1 MIIVPPEPRPGRAE
15 LLDGIAAFREKA
27 REKVRPDDLGARDER
42 FIRRVLPLL
51 GVFYD
56 EYFRCETEFVAEI
69 PEGACLVVGN
79 HNAMTGI
86 PDMFCHMVAFWRRYS
101 PSRLG
106 FGLMHDAPFSFPFA
120 GAWLNAAGA
129 VAAKP
134 INAKRSLDRRAAT
147 LVFPGGDLDSCKPF
161 SRRYEIE
168 FGRRRGFIR
177 TALREGVSIVP
188 VVSAG
193 AHQSLFIATDGRSI
207 ADALGLPAR
216 FRSNVWPIG
225 FALPYGLVFGLP
237 APHLPPPVKI
247 HTRIGPPI
255 TFDLSPR
262 AADDPDAVEACFEQ
276 VRSAMQA
283 TLDDLRAAGRHG
295 LFPRGG
301 G

>member
-1 MIIVPPEPRPGRAE
+1 MIIVPPEPRPVRAE
-15 LLDGIAAFREKA
+15 LLDGLAAFREKA
-27 REKVRPDDLGARDER
+27 RETVRPHDLGARDER

-51 GVFYD
+51 GVLYD
-56 EYFRCETEFVAEI
+56 EYFRCETEILEEI
-69 PEGACLVVGN
+69 PEGPCLVVGN

-106 FGLMHDAPFSFPFA
+106 YGLMHDAPFSFPFA
-120 GAWLNAAGA
+120 GAWLNGAGA
-129 VAAKP
+129 LAANP
-134 INAKRSLDRRAAT
+134 ANAKRSLDRGAAT

-161 SRRYEIE
+161 SKRYTIE

-177 TALREGVSIVP
+177 TALRERVSIVP

-193 AHQSLFIATDGRSI
+193 AHQSLFIATDGRFI
-207 ADALGLPAR
+207 ADALGLPSR

-225 FALPYGLVFGLP
+225 FALPYGVVFGLP

-247 HTRIGPPI
+247 HTRILPPI
-255 TFDLSPR
+255 AFDLPPQ
-262 AADDPDAVEACFEQ
+262 AADDPDAVEACFER
-276 VRSAMQA
+276 VRSAMQS

-301 G
+301 